1 MRVVIVFKEKIIFII
16 CESASLSKINVV
28 PSPNTHVYTLYLIGP
43 YELVSM
49 SLAENGNDVKS
60 YSICMWVGNVN
71 PFLAGLSYN
80 LQTKANS
87 HSTMQ
92 RRQFV

>member
-1 MRVVIVFKEKIIFII
+1 
-16 CESASLSKINVV
+16 
-28 PSPNTHVYTLYLIGP
+28 
-43 YELVSM
+43 M